1 MLPTP
6 IDPVTPEDVVGMK
19 REEETTMLLI
29 FSEPPVI
36 LVEVIKFS
44 YKLIPVIE
52 LIYDDA
58 PVICVS

>member
-6 IDPVTPEDVVGMK
+6 VVPVTPEDVVGMK

-44 YKLIPVIE
+44 
-52 LIYDDA
+52 
-58 PVICVS
+58 